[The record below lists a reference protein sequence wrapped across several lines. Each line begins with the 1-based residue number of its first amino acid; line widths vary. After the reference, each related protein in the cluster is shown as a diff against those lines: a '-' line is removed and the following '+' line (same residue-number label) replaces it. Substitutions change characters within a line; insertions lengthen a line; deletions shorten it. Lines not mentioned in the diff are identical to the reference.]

1 MSMTMNIKIEL
12 SGTPCIRTKMA
23 MADLRKAIKENYGL
37 ECEVVKL
44 GVLELDFHIDTQFSN
59 IGIFLESLKDWS
71 FGGNQP
77 IEVKKITTV
86 WKR

>member
-1 MSMTMNIKIEL
+1 MIMSMNIKIEL
-12 SGTPCIRTKMA
+12 SGTPCIQTKMA
-23 MADLRKAIKENYGL
+23 MADLCKEIKENYGL

-44 GVLELDFHIDTQFSN
+44 GVLKLDFHIDTQFSN
-59 IGIFLESLKDWS
+59 IGIFLESLKNWS

>member
-1 MSMTMNIKIEL
+1 MTMNIKIEL

-23 MADLRKAIKENYGL
+23 MADLCKAIKENYGL

-44 GVLELDFHIDTQFSN
+44 GVLELDFNIDTRFSN
-59 IGIFLESLKDWS
+59 IGIFLESLKNWS
-71 FGGNQP
+71 FSGNQT

>member
-1 MSMTMNIKIEL
+1 MIMSMNIKIEL
-12 SGTPCIRTKMA
+12 SGTPCIQTKMA
-23 MADLRKAIKENYGL
+23 MADLRKEIKENYGL

-44 GVLELDFHIDTQFSN
+44 GVLELDFHIDTRFSN
-59 IGIFLESLKDWS
+59 IGNFLESLKNWS

>member
-1 MSMTMNIKIEL
+1 MNIKIEL

-23 MADLRKAIKENYGL
+23 MADLRKVIKENYGL
-37 ECEVVKL
+37 ECEAVKL
-44 GVLELDFHIDTQFSN
+44 GVLELNFNIDTRFSN
-59 IGIFLESLKDWS
+59 IGIFLESLKNWS
-71 FGGNQP
+71 FGGNQV

>member
-1 MSMTMNIKIEL
+1 MVMNIKIEL

-44 GVLELDFHIDTQFSN
+44 GVLDFNIDARFSN

>member
-1 MSMTMNIKIEL
+1 MIMSMNIKIEL
-12 SGTPCIRTKMA
+12 SGTPCIQTKMA
-23 MADLRKAIKENYGL
+23 MADLRKEIKENYGL

-44 GVLELDFHIDTQFSN
+44 GVLELDFHIDTRFSN
-59 IGIFLESLKDWS
+59 IGIFLESLKNWS
-71 FGGNQP
+71 FSSNQV